1 MRFSHAKPQN
11 RCSLLV
17 ARCSGSKDSRHE
29 TRNARLKPQNTGH
42 GTRDTGPRLSIAAWL
57 MFFCLL
63 STAGPG
69 QAADNL
75 RHNAVVKAVER
86 VSPAVANIGTE
97 RIVVQ
102 QYHPFGSFVDPRFNE
117 FFGLHRSYEREYKVK
132 SLGSGVLIHPQGFLL
147 TNEHVVSKASRI
159 FVTLSDGVEHEGTL
173 ISSDATQDL
182 AVVRIKA
189 DKPLPFIT
197 FANSRNLLIGEPAIA
212 LGNPFGL
219 EHTVTV
225 GVVSARNRS
234 ISSERGPVL
243 KDLIQTDASINP
255 GNSGGP
261 LVNIH
266 GQLIGLNTAI
276 YAEAEGI
283 GFAIPAHKIKDS
295 LLELLDPAR
304 VGKIWTGL
312 KAQDTA
318 KGLRIKEIEADGP
331 ADIAGLKAGDLIR
344 SLDSCPVKNRLDFYL
359 AMLCRHQGDTFKLK
373 VSRGNISL
381 AIALPRAAVAAPSA
395 GELAWKKLGLRVSA
409 SSLGMGATIS
419 SLRRKGPAHIA
430 GLKKGDLVYQM
441 GRYRIQDVD
450 DFNALLMYIK
460 RNDTII
466 IQLIRGKYRM
476 YSEVKSD

>member
-1 MRFSHAKPQN
+1 MRFSRIKPQD

-17 ARCSGSKDSRHE
+17 THYSELG
-29 TRNARLKPQNTGH
+29 TRNTGH
-42 GTRDTGPRLSIAAWL
+42 GTRDAKLSPGVLA
-57 MFFCLL
+57 CLVFL
-63 STAGPG
+63 LTFSTSHTVR
-69 QAADNL
+69 ADNL
-75 RHNAVVKAVER
+75 RRNAVVKAVER

-97 RIVVQ
+97 RILAQ
-102 QYHPFGSFVDPRFNE
+102 RYHPFGSFIDPFFNE
-117 FFGLHRSYEREYKVK
+117 FFGQRRSYEREYKVK

-147 TNEHVVSKASRI
+147 TNEHVISKASRI
-159 FVTLSDGVEHEGTL
+159 FVTLNDGIEHEGTL

-182 AVVRIKA
+182 AVVRIKT

-197 FANSRNLLIGEPAIA
+197 FADSQNLLIGETAIA

-225 GVVSARNRS
+225 GVISARNRS
-234 ISSERGPVL
+234 ISNERGLVL

-283 GFAIPAHKIKDS
+283 GFALPAHKIKSS
-295 LLELLDPAR
+295 LRELLDPAR

-312 KAQDTA
+312 EAQDTA
-318 KGLRIKEIEADGP
+318 KGLQVKKIEADGP
-331 ADIAGLKAGDLIR
+331 ADIAGLKVGDLIR
-344 SLDSCPVKNRLDFYL
+344 SLDDCPVKDSLDFYL

-373 VSRGNISL
+373 ISRGNTVL
-381 AIALPRAAVAAPSA
+381 AIALPRAAVPAPTA
-395 GELAWKKLGLRVSA
+395 GELAWSKLGLRVSA
-409 SSLGMGATIS
+409 SARGIGVTIG
-419 SLRRKGPAHIA
+419 SLRSKGPAHIA

-441 GRYRIQDVD
+441 GRYRIQNVD
-450 DFNALLMYIK
+450 DFNALLVYIE
-460 RNDTII
+460 RDDTII

-476 YSEVKSD
+476 YSEVTSE